1 MDRGVIASPGIITPL
16 DQGFRME
23 RSISPEELRYY
34 VMYWDKVVIPGN
46 NLVYIGVPEEED
58 LISCGAIERPRV
70 GFQGSYQGDQITY
83 AILSCQSIVASH
95 LVHDKSA
102 DWVIHQIGKTGV
114 YPEQFNQQRN
124 IIRVDLA
131 NVLPVPNAETP
142 INEVLEFKER
152 RSSELKEL
160 HDALDEFY
168 EQILSAP
175 DPDLASKKAVS
186 RLQESILTLDK
197 VSNEKFERSRRF
209 DFSAEL
215 NLSGKDI
222 SVGASSGAI
231 IDFLA
236 TGFTIPVATI
246 VGAIASTIK
255 IKSRA
260 TSTFQPASENTK
272 LAYLSYASQEGVIG
286 ESS

>member
-1 MDRGVIASPGIITPL
+1 MDRGVIASPGIIIPL
-16 DQGFRME
+16 AQGFRMD

-46 NLVYIGVPEEED
+46 NLVYISIPEEED
-58 LISCGAIERPRV
+58 LISCGAIERPRI
-70 GFQGSYQGDQITY
+70 GFQGSFQGDQITN
-83 AILSCQSIVASH
+83 AILACQSIVASE
-95 LVHDKSA
+95 LVHDKST
-102 DWVIHQIGKTGV
+102 DWVIHQVGNSIICPDEFK
-114 YPEQFNQQRN
+114 QQRN

-131 NVLPVPNAETP
+131 SVLPVPSGNTP

-152 RSSELKEL
+152 RSAELKEL
-160 HDALDEFY
+160 HEALDEFY

-186 RLQESILTLDK
+186 RLQESILSLNQ
-197 VSNEKFERSRRF
+197 VSSEKFERSRKF
-209 DFSAEL
+209 DFSVEL

-236 TGFTIPVATI
+236 TGYTIPLATL
-246 VGAIASTIK
+246 VGAIASTIN
-255 IKSRA
+255 IKSKS
-260 TSTFQPASENTK
+260 TNTFQPASENTK
-272 LAYLSYASQEGVIG
+272 LAYLSHASQEGVI
-286 ESS
+286 

>member
-16 DQGFRME
+16 AQGFKME

-34 VMYWDKVVIPGN
+34 VMYWDKVIIPGN
-46 NLVYIGVPEEED
+46 NLVYIGIPEEED
-58 LISCGAIERPRV
+58 LISCGAIERPRIS
-70 GFQGSYQGDQITY
+70 FQGSYQGNQVTN
-83 AILSCQSIVASH
+83 AILACQSIVASK
-95 LVHDKSA
+95 LVNDKST
-102 DWVIHQIGKTGV
+102 DWVIHQIGRAGV
-114 YPEQFNQQRN
+114 YPEQFNEQKN

-131 NVLPVPNAETP
+131 NVLPVPIAATP

-152 RSSELKEL
+152 RGSELKEL
-160 HDALDEFY
+160 HDALDEIY

-186 RLQESILTLDK
+186 RLQESILTLNK
-197 VSNEKFERSRRF
+197 LSNEKFEGSRKY

-222 SVGASSGAI
+222 FIGASSGAMLG
-231 IDFLA
+231 FFA
-236 TGFTIPVATI
+236 TEFTIPLASI

-255 IKSRA
+255 IKA
-260 TSTFQPASENTK
+260 KVTSTFQPASENTK
-272 LAYLSYASQEGVIG
+272 LAYLSCASQEGITG
-286 ESS
+286 ENS